1 MGVIERGLIYYNS
14 VMKPR
19 TSAIS
24 WDECFMKI
32 AAVIAQ
38 RSKDPSTQAGAVICD
53 PEHVVLGLGYN
64 GWPRGIDQDRFPWER
79 DGDYLDTKYPYVCHA
94 ELNAVLNS
102 NASLK
107 GATLY
112 CTLFPCN
119 ECAKV
124 IIQKGIT
131 EVVYD
136 SDKHNQVPA
145 FQAGRRLLEAAQV
158 KMREY
163 KHE

>member
-1 MGVIERGLIYYNS
+1 MR
-14 VMKPR
+14 
-19 TSAIS
+19 
-24 WDECFMKI
+24 I
-32 AAVIAQ
+32 AHVIAE

-53 PEHVVLGLGYN
+53 SDHVVLGLGYN
-64 GWPRGIDQDRFPWER
+64 GWPRGIEQDQFSWARE
-79 DGDYLDTKYPYVCHA
+79 GEYLETKYPYVCHA

-124 IIQKGIT
+124 IIQKGIA
-131 EVVYD
+131 EVVYAD
-136 SDKHNQVPA
+136 DKHHKVPA
-145 FQAGRRLLEAAQV
+145 FMAGRRLLEAAEV
-158 KMREY
+158 TLREY
-163 KHE
+163 GLND